1 MSTVLWVEGG
11 RADELRERQAVW
23 KSRRF
28 HGAGRGSG
36 GGWRGGTLAPR
47 HLGFLSLGTAGVLAQ
62 EISLGAFRGCLL
74 SEGEGLL
81 LKLHLVFL
89 PCPLQRSRKSTEW
102 VPSHAF
108 CFLPK
113 AILV

>member
-1 MSTVLWVEGG
+1 MSSERDKLCGNPDVFMGQDGEVEAGG
-11 RADELRERQAVW
+11 
-23 KSRRF
+23 
-28 HGAGRGSG
+28 
-36 GGWRGGTLAPR
+36 GGTLAPR

-81 LKLHLVFL
+81 LKLRLVFL